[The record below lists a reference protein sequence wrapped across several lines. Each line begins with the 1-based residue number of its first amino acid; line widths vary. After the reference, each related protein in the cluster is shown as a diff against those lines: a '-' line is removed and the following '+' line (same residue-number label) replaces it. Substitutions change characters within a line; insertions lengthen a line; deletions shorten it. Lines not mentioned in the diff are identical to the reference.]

1 MMELQV
7 GMILE
12 GRVVSIT
19 KFGAFVELE
28 PGRSGLV
35 HISEVSYTFVNDIHD
50 VLTEGQ
56 TVKVKVIGIDPNGRI
71 SLSVKKTLPPPPRN
85 PAPARSPAPRRS
97 GPAPSGTGGPSG
109 GGYTPAPR
117 NFHPAAPT
125 PAPEPVDF
133 EDRLKRFMK
142 SSDAKMSDLN
152 RHNDKRGGSRGN
164 RRGSRGGGGNA
175 M

>member
-1 MMELQV
+1 MIELQV

-19 KFGAFVELE
+19 KFGAFVEIE

-56 TVKVKVIGIDPNGRI
+56 TVKVKVIGIEPNGRI
-71 SLSVKKTLPPPPRN
+71 SLSIKKTLPPPPRQGGTRRPG
-85 PAPARSPAPRRS
+85 PAVGSSRAPYPNGSGGSKSVSRPAPRTYTP
-97 GPAPSGTGGPSG
+97 PAPP
-109 GGYTPAPR
+109 
-117 NFHPAAPT
+117 
-125 PAPEPVDF
+125 PEPEDF

-142 SSDAKMSDLN
+142 SSDSKMNDLN
-152 RHNDKRGGSRGN
+152 RHHDKRGGGS
-164 RRGSRGGGGNA
+164 RRGGSRRGG
-175 M
+175 

>member
-1 MMELQV
+1 MGDYSSMIELQV

-19 KFGAFVELE
+19 KFGAFVEIE

-56 TVKVKVIGIDPNGRI
+56 TVKVKVIGIEPNGRI
-71 SLSVKKTLPPPPRN
+71 SLSIKKTLPPPPRQGN
-85 PAPARSPAPRRS
+85 ARRPAPPGGGGRTPYPNGNKTVSRPAPRTFTP
-97 GPAPSGTGGPSG
+97 PAPP
-109 GGYTPAPR
+109 
-117 NFHPAAPT
+117 
-125 PAPEPVDF
+125 PEPEDF

-142 SSDAKMSDLN
+142 SSDSKMNDLN
-152 RHNDKRGGSRGN
+152 RHQDKRGGGS
-164 RRGSRGGGGNA
+164 RRGSRRGG
-175 M
+175 

>member
-7 GMILE
+7 GTVLE
-12 GRVVSIT
+12 GRVVSIA

-56 TVKVKVIGIDPNGRI
+56 TVKVKVIGVDPNGRI
-71 SLSVKKTLPPPPRN
+71 SLSIKKALPPPARSTAPRRA
-85 PAPARSPAPRRS
+85 APAAAGAAAPASAREPTGAPAPRPVSQQRS
-97 GPAPSGTGGPSG
+97 YHPAIPAP
-109 GGYTPAPR
+109 
-117 NFHPAAPT
+117 PT
-125 PAPEPVDF
+125 EPVDF

-152 RHNDKRGGSRGN
+152 RHNDKRGGGS
-164 RRGSRGGGGNA
+164 RRGSRGSRGG
-175 M
+175 